1 MKDGQAISKVQK
13 SKLHIDKLIYKE
25 VNYTVQRLIK
35 EKKKNVSSKKL
46 EEDISEPKELWKTSK
61 NLSFLNKS
69 FFNEY
74 LPKRKSQC
82 FSVLFPL
89 LTTKEFFSNLTQNVV
104 KTLPTGPNKSMAM
117 NVVSKVNTHLKFL
130 YQKNKLLWPQL
141 R

>member
-1 MKDGQAISKVQK
+1 M
-13 SKLHIDKLIYKE
+13 IYKE

-35 EKKKNVSSKKL
+35 EKKKNLSSKKL

-61 NLSFLNKS
+61 NLSFLNKITV
-69 FFNEY
+69 
-74 LPKRKSQC
+74 C
-82 FSVLFPL
+82 VSVLFPL

-104 KTLPTGPNKSMAM
+104 KTLPTGPNKSMVM

-130 YQKNKLLWPQL
+130 YQKNKLLSPQL